1 MSKSLLLAMIS
12 IAVLSACAAPK
23 SSQDVSIS
31 QTSRGVE
38 IRSANSILFD
48 TAKYEVKG
56 SANAFLDQ
64 VSVLL
69 KDKTRNNVLI
79 EGYTDNVGSRELNQE
94 LSELRALSV
103 MKALVDR
110 GVSKNRIRAQ
120 GHGMS
125 HPIAD
130 NGSEAGRRL
139 NRRTEIIILGEKQ
152 ENLGQS
158 PLGNAFDS
166 VVNFGKGLFN

>member
-1 MSKSLLLAMIS
+1 MPRKPWLVFACVVL
-12 IAVLSACAAPK
+12 LSACAANTPK
-23 SSQDVSIS
+23 QDVSIN

-38 IRSANSILFD
+38 IRSSNSILFD
-48 TAKYEVKG
+48 TGKYEVRAG
-56 SANAFLDQ
+56 ASAFLDQ
-64 VSVLL
+64 VSLLL
-69 KDKTRNNVLI
+69 KNKTRNNVLI
-79 EGYTDNVGSRELNQE
+79 EGYTDSVGSRELNQE

-110 GVSKNRIRAQ
+110 GVSKTRIKAV
-120 GHGMS
+120 GHGMN

-152 ENLGQS
+152 ENLGSS